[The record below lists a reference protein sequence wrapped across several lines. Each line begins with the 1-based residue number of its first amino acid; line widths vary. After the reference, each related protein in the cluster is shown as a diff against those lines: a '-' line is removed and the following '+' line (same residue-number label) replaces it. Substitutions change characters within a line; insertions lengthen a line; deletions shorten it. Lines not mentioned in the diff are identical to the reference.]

1 MSLGAAEKHRK
12 IGKGDNMIQLSAS
25 DADGRREVRIL
36 APTGACGS
44 GFIEASFERGL
55 AQNPTF
61 IGCDCGSTDPGPTY
75 LGSGTTA
82 FPRQAIKRDI
92 RLMLIGARR
101 IGVPL
106 LLGSAGTGGA
116 DAQVDLVRDIVVEI
130 AAEEGLDFTLALVRS
145 EVSKPWLLQKLEE
158 GKITPLDPAPP
169 FDRGV
174 IERSAHIVG
183 MMGAEPFIRAVEA
196 GADVVIA
203 GRSSDTAIFASIPL
217 MLGIP
222 PGIAWH
228 AAKILECGAAAV
240 VNRKTPDCM
249 FAWLREDH
257 FVMEAP
263 DPELRCTPQSIASHS
278 LYENADPFRLV
289 ECSGTLDLYHSTYEA
304 LNERA
309 VKVSGSAFIEA
320 PRYTVK
326 LEGAELV
333 GYQSVLIGSIR
344 DPYIIRQID
353 DWTERLMQRI
363 HARVKMVFGDTLPAS
378 DYLVNIRIYG
388 KNGTMGPL
396 EPETEIKGHELCL
409 VFESTAPTQQI
420 ASAMSGIVRHQA
432 LHLPIPEW
440 SGLITAVACPYNGL
454 VRGAVYRFNMNQVV
468 EPQDPYEMF
477 AMELV
482 PVRATATQGS
492 ALA

>member
-1 MSLGAAEKHRK
+1 MVKLNATG
-12 IGKGDNMIQLSAS
+12 
-25 DADGRREVRIL
+25 ADGGREVRVL
-36 APTGACGS
+36 APTGVCGS
-44 GFIEASFERGL
+44 GFLESSFERGL
-55 AQNPTF
+55 EMKPTF
-61 IGCDCGSTDPGPTY
+61 IGSDCGSTDPGPTY
-75 LGSGTTA
+75 LGSGATA
-82 FPRQAIKRDI
+82 FPREAIKRDI
-92 RLMLIGARR
+92 RLMLKGARR

-106 LLGSAGTGGA
+106 LLGSAGTAGN
-116 DAQVDLVRDIVVEI
+116 DIQVEMVRGVVEEI
-130 AAEEGLDFTLALVRS
+130 AAEEGLSFTLAVIHS
-145 EVSKPWLLQKLEE
+145 EVDKPWLLQKLKQ

-169 FDRGV
+169 FDANV

-183 MMGAEPFIRAVEA
+183 MMGAEPFIKAVQA
-196 GADVVIA
+196 GADVVVA

-217 MLGIP
+217 SLGIP

-257 FVMEAP
+257 FVVQAP
-263 DPELRCTPQSIASHS
+263 DPNLRCTPQSIASHS

-289 ECSGTLDLYHSTYEA
+289 ECSGTLDLYDSVYEA
-304 LNERA
+304 ISETA
-309 VKVSGSAFIEA
+309 VKVSRSKFIEA
-320 PRYTVK
+320 DRYTVK

-333 GYQSVLIGSIR
+333 GYQSVLIGSVR

-353 DWTERLMQRI
+353 DWLARLHERIAARI
-363 HARVKMVFGDTLPAS
+363 KMVYGDTLKPD
-378 DYLVNIRIYG
+378 DYLINIRVYG

-396 EPETEIKGHELCL
+396 EPEKEIHSHELCL

-420 ASAMSGIVRHQA
+420 ANAMSGIVRHQA

-454 VRGAVYRFNMNQVV
+454 TRGAVYRFNMNQVV
-468 EPQDPYEMF
+468 EPADPYEMF
-477 AMELV
+477 PMDLV
-482 PVRATATQGS
+482 EVGATAKQGVT
-492 ALA
+492 A